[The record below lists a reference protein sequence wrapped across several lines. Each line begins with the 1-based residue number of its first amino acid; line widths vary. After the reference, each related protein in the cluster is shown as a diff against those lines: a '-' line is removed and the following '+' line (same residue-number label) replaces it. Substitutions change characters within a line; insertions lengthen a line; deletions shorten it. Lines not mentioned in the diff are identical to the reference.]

1 MAAVRIAG
9 PQSKSILERLFRAD
23 SRSRFS
29 PFLMRHG
36 YFLSCSRDV
45 IDEVLAV
52 FMPAGRS
59 YTGLDQAE
67 IFCHGGRQV
76 VRLVLDEIISAGAR
90 PAEPGEFTKLAFL
103 NGRIDLSR
111 AEAVAELIAAS
122 TETSYRAGREHLVG
136 SYSTYVEQL
145 RGELLAALADI
156 EAAIDFSEEDL
167 GQADLGKVQTQL
179 KSIGLQVERLAASYR
194 GGRII
199 REGFRIAICG
209 RPNAGKSSLFNLLLE
224 HERALVD
231 PGAGTTRDYL
241 SEWLDL
247 DGFAVN
253 IVDTAGIRESSDRV
267 ERKGQ
272 TKAKE
277 IIEQA
282 DLVLWLADVSL
293 PKWQANLADDL
304 RDLSETHNLLIG
316 NKIDLCA
323 HDKNALPN
331 SIYPLSCVTRDG
343 LDQIRQEILAIISE
357 EAPDLTSGQVVTS
370 ARHKHCLD
378 LAAGA
383 IGRTLNG
390 AAGGE
395 SVEILAFELR
405 EAADHL
411 GEITGQVYTEEI
423 LSEIFSRFCVGK

>member
-1 MAAVRIAG
+1 
-9 PQSKSILERLFRAD
+9 
-23 SRSRFS
+23 
-29 PFLMRHG
+29 MRHG
-36 YFLSCSRDV
+36 YFLSCSGEV

-67 IFCHGGRQV
+67 VFCHGGRQV
-76 VRLVLDEIISAGAR
+76 VRLVLDEILSAGAR

-122 TETSYRAGREHLVG
+122 TETSYRAGREHLLG
-136 SYSTYVEQL
+136 SYSGYVEQL
-145 RGELLAALADI
+145 RGELLTALADI
-156 EAAIDFSEEDL
+156 EAAIDFSEEDT
-167 GQADLGKVQTQL
+167 GPVDLGKVQTQL
-179 KSIGLQVERLAASYR
+179 KSIGFKVEQLAASYR

-224 HERALVD
+224 QERALVD
-231 PGAGTTRDYL
+231 PEAGTTRDYL
-241 SEWLDL
+241 SEWIDL

-253 IVDTAGIRESSDRV
+253 LVDTAGLRESSDRV

-272 TKAKE
+272 SKAKE
-277 IIEQA
+277 IIENA

-293 PKWQANLADDL
+293 PEWQANLADDI
-304 RDLSETHNLLIG
+304 RDIGDKRNMLVG
-316 NKIDLCA
+316 NKIDLCSQ
-323 HDKNALPN
+323 HQEALPEE
-331 SIYPLSCVTRDG
+331 IYPLSCVTRDG
-343 LDQIRQEILAIISE
+343 LERIRKQILNIINV

-378 LAAGA
+378 LATGA
-383 IGRTLNG
+383 INRAQTG

-423 LSEIFSRFCVGK
+423 LGEIFSRFCVGK